1 MRAEQEQF
9 LGKYRVP
16 AEMLKAMAHPLRLC
30 ILMGLLEQGETNVSS
45 IRQSMRAPQSTVSQ
59 QLGILRRA
67 GLVADVRRGKR
78 VAYRIADPKVRRIIE
93 LLVRL
98 VNEEA

>member
-1 MRAEQEQF
+1 MKAEQEHI

-16 AEMLKAMAHPLRLC
+16 ADMLKAMAHPLRLC

-67 GLVADVRRGKR
+67 GLVTDVRRGKL
-78 VAYRIADPKVRRIIE
+78 VAYRIADSKVRRVIE
-93 LLVRL
+93 LMIRL
-98 VNEEA
+98 VNDEI